1 MTWSP
6 TGLRSEKQQLAQP
19 SSLKSDQH
27 QFSLNNICNMSSG
40 EKLWESIMLETMSM
54 LHEVVTAYLK
64 IDGALSNRAH
74 ICYHFVK
81 RSGFVRFQ
89 RHNNL

>member
-27 QFSLNNICNMSSG
+27 QFSLNNICNASSR

-54 LHEVVTAYLK
+54 LHEVVT
-64 IDGALSNRAH
+64 
-74 ICYHFVK
+74 
-81 RSGFVRFQ
+81 
-89 RHNNL
+89 